1 MSAMRPKRRTTPS
14 HDPVRAQQE
23 EFGDLLAEGLYA
35 LFEDQPEEMDY
46 FRRFDEADASYWE
59 RCIAVR
65 RETLDLIAFTLD
77 DGDAAGQRAS
87 ALRSVH
93 AAAQQLARLTP
104 ELCVDYLDAW
114 TSDLDG
120 WERATQRIR
129 VVPDTTVA
137 VEEFLGLNEWRSVSW
152 ETARRVA

>member
-1 MSAMRPKRRTTPS
+1 MTSRCTPREGIANLS
-14 HDPVRAQQE
+14 PFRLLTRGDELPV
-23 EFGDLLAEGLYA
+23 F
-35 LFEDQPEEMDY
+35 
-46 FRRFDEADASYWE
+46 
-59 RCIAVR
+59 
-65 RETLDLIAFTLD
+65 AFTLD

-129 VVPDTTVA
+129 VVPDTTVE